1 MESDLVTYLRS
12 FQYVQNGPPKKN
24 DVIYYFDEDEGQ
36 FMKVQIISRSNYRH
50 YFNIRYLEVSRPKGG
65 VCLEPE
71 GFWSHTIPVSL
82 NTVQEQAEVVEED
95 VLPPIEEERRGRYTP
110 LQSQISPSM
119 FYQGTSVQS
128 NRVYRLP
135 EDQFKD
141 QLSPKTR
148 KRADDLVLAPE
159 QEFMRSAI
167 AKSLAPPRTSA
178 PSSKVFRAV
187 KKVLGRKN

>member
-1 MESDLVTYLRS
+1 
-12 FQYVQNGPPKKN
+12 
-24 DVIYYFDEDEGQ
+24 
-36 FMKVQIISRSNYRH
+36 MKVSIVSKSNYRH
-50 YFNIRYLEVSRPKGG
+50 YFNVRYLEVNRPKGG
-65 VCLEPE
+65 VLLEPE
-71 GFWSHTIPVSL
+71 GFWSHTVPVPL
-82 NTVQEQAEVVEED
+82 NIDQEQIEVVEED

-119 FYQGTSVQS
+119 SYQGTFVQP

>member
-1 MESDLVTYLRS
+1 
-12 FQYVQNGPPKKN
+12 
-24 DVIYYFDEDEGQ
+24 
-36 FMKVQIISRSNYRH
+36 MKVQIVSRSNYRH
-50 YFNIRYLEVSRPKGG
+50 YYNIRYLEINRPKGG

-71 GFWSHTIPVSL
+71 GFWSHTVPVSL
-82 NTVQEQAEVVEED
+82 NNDQEQAEVVEED

-119 FYQGTSVQS
+119 FYQGAYVQP

-178 PSSKVFRAV
+178 PSSRVFKAV
-187 KKVLGRKN
+187 KKVLGRKY